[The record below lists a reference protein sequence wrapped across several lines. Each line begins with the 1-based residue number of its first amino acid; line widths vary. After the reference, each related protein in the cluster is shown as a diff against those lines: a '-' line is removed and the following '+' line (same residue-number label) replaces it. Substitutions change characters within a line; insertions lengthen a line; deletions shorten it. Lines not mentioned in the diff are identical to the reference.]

1 MTENSILTSLVKMKA
16 FGYFLIFW
24 GLTFILRAIC
34 DLEYYIF
41 NWGADTSVE
50 AISWML
56 YDVISIVAGI
66 FLIVVAVKVLK
77 SKK

>member
-16 FGYFLIFW
+16 FGYFLVFW

-41 NWGADTSVE
+41 NWGSDTSVE
-50 AISWML
+50 AMSWIF
-56 YDVISIVAGI
+56 YDVVSVVAGI
-66 FLIVVAVKVLK
+66 LIIIVAIKILK
-77 SKK
+77 SKN